1 MRAGRGHL
9 TLLLRRAYVRPTHWA
24 GKAHIWGACQ
34 RGLMAYICSKRV
46 TVVTPTRVHMC
57 AVRLH
62 MCALAE
68 YICVPFG
75 LPVRLHML
83 SPVILRGGCEEAMSA
98 PWTPLRLWVYSDLVA
113 EVALNVGVDV
123 LVIFLVAVL
132 GVSAHGVHMLILRQ
146 PAISIIIL
154 GRGVHMR
161 SLRQPV
167 VSIIII
173 LGRGVHMRQPGRPL
187 RPLRPPPVVLFVLLP
202 WWQWDFKLVV
212 RLYMRRVLR
221 IRALCAENSAPC
233 TKALARIDP
242 LLLESFKDL

>member
-1 MRAGRGHL
+1 LRQPAISIIIILGR
-9 TLLLRRAYVRPTHWA
+9 
-24 GKAHIWGACQ
+24 
-34 RGLMAYICSKRV
+34 
-46 TVVTPTRVHMC
+46 
-57 AVRLH
+57 
-62 MCALAE
+62 
-68 YICVPFG
+68 
-75 LPVRLHML
+75 
-83 SPVILRGGCEEAMSA
+83 
-98 PWTPLRLWVYSDLVA
+98 
-113 EVALNVGVDV
+113 
-123 LVIFLVAVL
+123 
-132 GVSAHGVHMLILRQ
+132 GVHMRILRQ
-146 PAISIIIL
+146 PAISIIIIL

-173 LGRGVHMRQPGRPL
+173 LGRGVHMRRPVL
-187 RPLRPPPVVLFVLLP
+187 FVVLFVLLP